1 MWTKEVQPGGVVG
14 DDNFAI
20 QANTYFEG
28 TAYAQRFV
36 NPIIVYGRIYY
47 KEPLSF
53 SANGGDTVCVDLRT
67 GQEVWRRS
75 DVPALSFAMIYD
87 LETPNFHGVYP
98 ALLCTANFAQ
108 VYDADTGKALF
119 NVTNVPSGTTVIG
132 PLGEQIRYMF
142 YNNGTT
148 AKPDWYLSS
157 WNASKMWNGYSTAWA
172 PQTTT
177 VNGVTFLNASQS
189 QFYDYPQRKHTERL
203 NILAQ

>member
-47 KEPLSF
+47 KEPFSF
-53 SANGGDTVCVDLRT
+53 SATGGDTVCVDLRT

-87 LETPNFHGVYP
+87 LETPNYHGVYP
-98 ALLCTANFAQ
+98 AILFTSNFAQ
-108 VYDADTGKALF
+108 AFDADTGKALF
-119 NVTNVPSGTTVIG
+119 NVTNVPTGTVATTVLG
-132 PLGEQIRYMF
+132 PLGEQIRYTF
-142 YNNGTT
+142 WNNRTTQTLTGTCAHGTQAECGT
-148 AKPDWYLSS
+148 ATVQPGLHLQPLQPTELSTLMQAKA
-157 WNASKMWNGYSTAWA
+157 NSTI
-172 PQTTT
+172 T
-177 VNGVTFLNASQS
+177 
-189 QFYDYPQRKHTERL
+189 
-203 NILAQ
+203 